1 MTGAEAACREV
12 AGKRFS
18 AAGLETTRVARELY
32 QWQELMW
39 RTRRPGE
46 SGIVVLCV
54 RKCLKKYFFVVFLHQ
69 KNAPSSSGFH
79 VCFCNGQRRMAECM
93 YPDGSMR
100 RRLPLSLSVR
110 RQRKPSVPPGYHGF
124 VRSQPVKAPALPDS
138 FSAVKHDEPEVETL
152 RVACKR
158 IAFQPGETVFGIG
171 LQSSVYASESSCHR
185 MSGDIGHV
193 CLIFLIIIRQ

>member
-1 MTGAEAACREV
+1 
-12 AGKRFS
+12 
-18 AAGLETTRVARELY
+18 
-32 QWQELMW
+32 
-39 RTRRPGE
+39 
-46 SGIVVLCV
+46 
-54 RKCLKKYFFVVFLHQ
+54 
-69 KNAPSSSGFH
+69 
-79 VCFCNGQRRMAECM
+79 MAECM
-93 YPDGSMR
+93 YLDGSMR

-138 FSAVKHDEPEVETL
+138 FSAVKQDEPEVETL